1 MMAGADPQ
9 PASAAEVPALD
20 MDVFNRAL
28 LDSVA
33 VGLALV
39 TRDSGRVVFHNRRF
53 ADLFPALAA
62 DTTIDQLVAAPDL
75 STLGEEPV
83 KKEMEV
89 KVGRRAVTLS
99 VQFSLHEVAGEPV
112 VLIECHN
119 ISKIKELEYMI
130 DSYSKMV
137 EKNARDLRR
146 EKERAERLLLN
157 VMPKSVYE
165 ELKAFGVTTPQR
177 YENVSILM
185 LDFVGFTALSN
196 RVEPMALISELN
208 DIFTAFDRIVEQFGC
223 ERIKT
228 IGDAYMAVSGL
239 PEENPDHARNIAKV
253 AVLLR
258 RYIRERG
265 RTRADDAWQC
275 RIGIASGP
283 VIGSI
288 VGIQK
293 YVYDIFG
300 PGVNLA
306 SRMETLSDTME
317 ITVSDSLYQHIRSD
331 FQIRERGVVDIKG
344 FGQQPVYT
352 LVSAQGSDLTLP

>member
-1 MMAGADPQ
+1 MTGTDAGSGQAVSDAGAID
-9 PASAAEVPALD
+9 LGL
-20 MDVFNRAL
+20 FNRAL

-33 VGLALV
+33 VGLA
-39 TRDSGRVVFHNRRF
+39 VVDMASVSVLISNRRF
-53 ADLFPALAA
+53 DELFPDAA
-62 DTTIDQLVAAPDL
+62 TAIADVAGDL
-75 STLGEEPV
+75 SAIGAEPSSREV
-83 KKEMEV
+83 EV
-89 KVGRRAVTLS
+89 KVRRRAVSLS
-99 VQFSLHEVAGEPV
+99 VQVSKHDFAGRDV

-119 ISKIKELEYMI
+119 ISKIRELEYMI
-130 DSYSKMV
+130 ESYSKMV
-137 EKNARDLRR
+137 EKNERDLKR

-157 VMPKSVYE
+157 IMPRSVYE

-177 YENVSILM
+177 YDNASILM
-185 LDFVGFTALSN
+185 LDFVGFTSLSN

-239 PEENPDHARNIAKV
+239 PEETPDHARNIARV
-253 AVLLR
+253 ALLLR
-258 RYIRERG
+258 RYVRERA
-265 RTRADDAWQC
+265 RTRADESWQC
-275 RIGIASGP
+275 RIGIACGP

-300 PGVNLA
+300 PGANLA
-306 SRMETLSDTME
+306 SRMESIADTME
-317 ITVSDSLYQHIRSD
+317 IVVSESLYRHIRSD
-331 FQIRERGVVDIKG
+331 FRIVERGIVDIKG

-352 LVSAQGSDLTLP
+352 LLSAQEVGPGGDTMA